1 MLSKILIV
9 GSLAA
14 AMAFAQGGWGK
25 RNEDPSGGMMAQRQS
40 QLDQFADKL
49 KLNKEQR
56 AQAETIMDAAR
67 EAMGPA
73 QQKLIEAR
81 KNLAAALIGG
91 QSGDAIDKLTKTYAS
106 LCAETKA
113 VEANAFG
120 KICALLKPNQQ
131 SKAVQ
136 NFGLMAQ
143 LVESGQMSGPS
154 GGGQPGQWSGG
165 QGGGGRR

>member
-1 MLSKILIV
+1 MPRQ
-9 GSLAA
+9 
-14 AMAFAQGGWGK
+14 M
-25 RNEDPSGGMMAQRQS
+25 QS
-40 QLDQFADKL
+40 QLDQFAEKL

-56 AQAETIMDAAR
+56 TQAETIMDAAR

-81 KNLAAALIGG
+81 RNLAAALIGG
-91 QSGDAIDKLTKTYAS
+91 QSGDAVDKLTKTYAS
-106 LCAETKA
+106 LSAQTKA
-113 VEANAFG
+113 LEANAFV

-143 LVESGQMSGPS
+143 LVEQGQM
-154 GGGQPGQWSGG
+154 GGGQWGGGQSGQWSGG
-165 QGGGGRR
+165 RGGRR

>member
-1 MLSKILIV
+1 MLSKILVIGMLPV
-9 GSLAA
+9 
-14 AMAFAQGGWGK
+14 AMAFAQWGH
-25 RNEDPSGGMMAQRQS
+25 RSEDPSGGMLAQRQG
-40 QLDQFADKL
+40 QLDQFAEKL

-91 QSGDAIDKLTKTYAS
+91 QSGDAVDKLTKTYAS
-106 LCAETKA
+106 LSAQTKEL
-113 VEANAFG
+113 EANAFG

-136 NFGLMAQ
+136 SFGLMAQ
-143 LVESGQMSGPS
+143 LVELGQMGGPS
-154 GGGQPGQWSGG
+154 GGGQSGPWSGG
-165 QGGGGRR
+165 RGGRR